1 MNFDQRLERA
11 IERGQRQ
18 RDAESRDRALRAMT
32 DEEYRNVHSKS
43 RLELSEH
50 VEVGLRKLAD
60 YFPGFEYETLMS
72 ADGWGACIR
81 RDDLAPGPPGT
92 RGMVHGYS
100 HLEMLVRPYSAT
112 RIVEL
117 VARGAI
123 RNKEVLSRSH
133 FQQLIQV
140 DMDSFCEVVDQ
151 WVLEYAEKF
160 SARN

>member
-18 RDAESRDRALRAMT
+18 RDAESRERALRAMT
-32 DEEYRNVHSKS
+32 EEECRNVHSKS

-50 VEVGLRKLAD
+50 IEACLRKLAD
-60 YFPGFEYETLMS
+60 YFPGFDYETLMS
-72 ADGWGACIR
+72 ADGWGARIR
-81 RDDLAPGPPGT
+81 RDDLAPGAAGT
-92 RGMVHGYS
+92 KGLVHFYS
-100 HLEMLVRPYSAT
+100 HVEMLVRPYSPT

-133 FQQLIQV
+133 FQQLTQV
-140 DMDSFCEVVDQ
+140 DIDGFREVVDQ

-160 SARN
+160 SARA